1 MQSMGTATGGD
12 SPRPDV
18 EEGFFLEY
26 VMQAAVPATAET
38 PALMG
43 PHVVEIVAKGA
54 QLTYPLATMRSFCH
68 DIVETYSHYVYPP
81 WVAPY
86 PQVCIRTTHSQS
98 VLREAQR
105 AGIS

>member
-1 MQSMGTATGGD
+1 MPVQSMGTANGGD

-54 QLTYPLATMRSFCH
+54 QLTYPLASMRSFCH

-86 PQVCIRTTHSQS
+86 PQVGLHSDNP
-98 VLREAQR
+98 VT
-105 AGIS
+105 GCY